1 MKGKTRHTRRL
12 TESDSRQGHI
22 SFSLPSQAS
31 ATSLI
36 NDQSNTIY
44 WRRLSLYLLGIWM
57 DLTRWS
63 CSYSIH
69 SIRQTHDELIHTAT
83 VDPNTRVLRIS
94 CSPDVYP
101 AGFVEISTVYFR
113 SGYVPEEYPT
123 PAHYATRI
131 LLERSKAIK
140 CPSIALQLA
149 GGKKVQEVL
158 TQPGVLEH
166 FLRNEKKWGK
176 DIFSGEAVQEVRESF
191 MEMWSLD
198 VGEGGP
204 IPEDHNS
211 ATDNENFGVRRAREL
226 ANSLVL
232 KPQREGGGNNIY
244 KEAILPFLDT
254 LPAEERPAW
263 VAMKLI
269 LPPQGAANYLLRAA
283 GPNSDG
289 SPVRA
294 NVVSELGILGWALF
308 GNPENPLQEKDVG
321 WLVRTKGA
329 DSNEGGVATGFSVL
343 DSLLQIDI

>member
-1 MKGKTRHTRRL
+1 
-12 TESDSRQGHI
+12 
-22 SFSLPSQAS
+22 
-31 ATSLI
+31 
-36 NDQSNTIY
+36 
-44 WRRLSLYLLGIWM
+44 M
-57 DLTRWS
+57 DLTGWS

-69 SIRQTHDELIHTAT
+69 SIRQTHDELTYTAT
-83 VDPNTRVLRIS
+83 IDPNTRALRIS
-94 CSPDVYP
+94 CSTDLHP

-158 TQPGVLEH
+158 THPGVLEY
-166 FLRNEKKWGK
+166 FLRNEERWGK
-176 DIFSGEAVQEVRESF
+176 DIFSEEAVQEVRESF

-198 VGEGGP
+198 VGEDRP
-204 IPEDHNS
+204 ISEVHDS
-211 ATDNENFGVRRAREL
+211 TTDNENLGVRRAREL
-226 ANSLVL
+226 AHSLVL

-244 KEAILPFLDT
+244 KESILPFLDT
-254 LPAEERPAW
+254 LPPEERPAW

-269 LPPQGAANYLLRAA
+269 IPPEGAANYLLRAP

-289 SPVRA
+289 AAVRA
-294 NVVSELGILGWALF
+294 NIVSELGILGWALF
-308 GNPENPLQEKDVG
+308 GNPETPLQEKEVG

-329 DSNEGGVATGFSVL
+329 DSDEGGVATGFSVL
-343 DSLLQIDI
+343 DSLLLIDI